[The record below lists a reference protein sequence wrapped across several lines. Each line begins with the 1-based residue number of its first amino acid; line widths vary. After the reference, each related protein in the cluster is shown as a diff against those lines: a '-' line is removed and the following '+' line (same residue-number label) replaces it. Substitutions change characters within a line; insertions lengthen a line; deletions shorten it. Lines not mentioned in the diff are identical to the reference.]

1 MPQWWNVGDNIG
13 VRGREQ
19 VGREGRDAGGRRK
32 RGGGTIQEAV
42 GQRTDAAKG
51 VDCEGQ
57 KEDVVREEVLRDT
70 RGRGRDTSTVDAIGT
85 TKLVQF
91 SKAQR
96 GGSGIRDR

>member
-1 MPQWWNVGDNIG
+1 MSDVGDLDTKG

-19 VGREGRDAGGRRK
+19 IRREGRDAGGRRK
-32 RGGGTIQEAV
+32 RGGGTTQEAV
-42 GQRTDAAKG
+42 SQRADATKG

-57 KEDVVREEVLRDT
+57 KEDVVREEVLRDA
-70 RGRGRDTSTVDAIGT
+70 GGGGGDTSTVDAIGT